1 MPRRTTTA
9 IIVLAAVMTVTGCAN
24 TIRGVGRDV
33 SGTVSATGAAVN
45 DVAQQ

>member
-1 MPRRTTTA
+1 MTRRATA
-9 IIVLAAVMTVTGCAN
+9 AIVALATVMAVSGCAN

-33 SGTVSATGAAVN
+33 GGTVSATGAAVN